1 MDDLTVMKN
10 FCKCQSQNM
19 MGWNW
24 MENIYA
30 INALKV
36 TFIVL
41 LSNILL
47 GQMTVYEEL

>member
-1 MDDLTVMKN
+1 
-10 FCKCQSQNM
+10 
-19 MGWNW
+19 MGWNR